1 MGICT
6 TSENSIE
13 IYSTRRV
20 ANLIYVTVMYLLV
33 CSTTCTA
40 YYMDQTALYNS
51 GYGGIMPGIPMNA
64 LIEDPPHPPPPDL
77 QPIIDK
83 LAEYVAKHGNAF
95 EDTVKRNGDPRL
107 QFINSDHEYYKY
119 FMLRK
124 NLYQQKFM
132 MEEMAN
138 KSNKPATDNDG
149 DDDNVSSTPEV
160 ASEASKDANTIE
172 VQALKEDGSVEFKI
186 ATKEEKVMSGVYLG
200 SASDDEEGEGNEK
213 EGEETEDKE
222 AANGQGEEAAVV
234 SEPPQLSTDA
244 VSDDDAVSSSSAKRT
259 TTGMYM
265 RVQYVVLNVS
275 V

>member
-1 MGICT
+1 
-6 TSENSIE
+6 
-13 IYSTRRV
+13 
-20 ANLIYVTVMYLLV
+20 
-33 CSTTCTA
+33 
-40 YYMDQTALYNS
+40 
-51 GYGGIMPGIPMNA
+51 MPGIPMNA

-244 VSDDDAVSSSSAKRT
+244 VSDDDAVSSAKRT

-265 RVQYVVLNVS
+265 HVQYVVLNVS